1 MAARRARPVRL
12 PEPGGNERQL
22 TLACFRRFRW
32 LRNFLLDSAPRER

>member
-22 TLACFRRFRW
+22 TLACFRRFPWFRD
-32 LRNFLLDSAPRER
+32 FPLDSAPPER